1 MSNNPMKIEKK
12 KETNN
17 KKRKKERKEIK
28 DYQGTLLRINGR
40 KFKEPT
46 ALFVERKQDSHS
58 QLN

>member
-1 MSNNPMKIEKK
+1 MKIEKK
-12 KETNN
+12 QETNN
-17 KKRKKERKEIK
+17 KTRKKKRKEIK

>member
-1 MSNNPMKIEKK
+1 MKIEKK
-12 KETNN
+12 KKETSN
-17 KKRKKERKEIK
+17 KKRRKERKEIK
-28 DYQGTLLRINGR
+28 DYQGTLLRINGS

>member
-1 MSNNPMKIEKK
+1 MKIEKK
-12 KETNN
+12 KQTNN
-17 KKRKKERKEIK
+17 KKRKKERKEMK
-28 DYQGTLLRINGR
+28 DYQGTILRKNGR

>member
-1 MSNNPMKIEKK
+1 MKIEKK
-12 KETNN
+12 NKQTNN

-28 DYQGTLLRINGR
+28 DYQGTLLRINGS